1 MIRRITPRAI
11 AETFVFWS
19 IVLSALEPLITPRG
33 FVFLFY
39 VAMAYISDDQ
49 KILLDFLLR
58 DLFGADGVEALQQAA
73 QERMKYE
80 DPQRAAEERA
90 AYEDWYAH
98 KERTF
103 KY

>member
-1 MIRRITPRAI
+1 
-11 AETFVFWS
+11 
-19 IVLSALEPLITPRG
+19 
-33 FVFLFY
+33 
-39 VAMAYISDDQ
+39 
-49 KILLDFLLR
+49 LDFLLR
-58 DLFGADGVEALQQAA
+58 DLFGADGVEALQQAV

-98 KERTF
+98 KERKF